1 MTTLAHTFQSSSN
14 APETAVAT
22 PLRVIIADDHALFRD
37 GLRSALEVR
46 GGISV
51 VAEIARLDDIV
62 PVLDTHDCDVLLLD
76 LQMDRNAIAEIRSF
90 SERVSVAVV
99 TASEEPEELVAA
111 VRAGARAVFFKTFP
125 ITSLIEALRTVA
137 SGNVWL
143 PPSLQTYIANE
154 LQHPGIEALTARE
167 REIVRYVALG
177 LHNAEVAKKAFIS
190 EQTVKTHLKNIFQKL
205 GVRDRVALAMYA
217 ARVGLVGVRER
228 ST

>member
-1 MTTLAHTFQSSSN
+1 MTTLAHTFRSSSGT
-14 APETAVAT
+14 PETPA

-46 GGISV
+46 GGVSV
-51 VAEIARLDDIV
+51 VAEIARLDDIM
-62 PVLDTHDCDVLLLD
+62 PVLETHDCDVLLLD
-76 LQMDRNAIAEIRSF
+76 LQMDRNAIAEIRSL

-125 ITSLIEALRTVA
+125 ITTLIEALRTVA

-154 LQHPGIEALTARE
+154 LQHPGVESLTVRE

-228 ST
+228 SP

>member
-1 MTTLAHTFQSSSN
+1 
-14 APETAVAT
+14 
-22 PLRVIIADDHALFRD
+22 LRVIIADDHALFRD
-37 GLRSALEVR
+37 GLRSALELR

-51 VAEIARLDDIV
+51 VAEIARLDDIM
-62 PVLDTHDCDVLLLD
+62 PVLDTHDCGVLLLD
-76 LQMDRNAIAEIRSF
+76 LQMDRNAIAEIRAL

-125 ITSLIEALRTVA
+125 ITTLIEALRTVA

-154 LQHPGIEALTARE
+154 LHHPGVEALTVRE

>member
-1 MTTLAHTFQSSSN
+1 MTTLAHTFRSSSG
-14 APETAVAT
+14 APETPA

-46 GGISV
+46 GGVSV
-51 VAEIARLDDIV
+51 VAEIARLDDIM
-62 PVLDTHDCDVLLLD
+62 PVLETHNCDVLLLD
-76 LQMDRNAIAEIRSF
+76 LQMDRNAIAEIRSL

-125 ITSLIEALRTVA
+125 ITTLIEALRTIA

-154 LQHPGIEALTARE
+154 LQHPGVESLTARE

-228 ST
+228 SP